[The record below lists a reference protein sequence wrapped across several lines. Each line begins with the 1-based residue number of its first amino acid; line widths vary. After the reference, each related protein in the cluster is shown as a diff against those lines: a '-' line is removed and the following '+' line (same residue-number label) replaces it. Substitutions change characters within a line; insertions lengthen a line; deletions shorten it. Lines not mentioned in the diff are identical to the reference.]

1 MFSQCI
7 HYKYSYYQYL
17 IVSTHDIIT
26 LVLNLLMAQSSFV
39 LAVSFSAQSVYLR
52 LARLFFRC
60 QTHYQVVYMWSRVFV
75 WNVGVLH

>member
-1 MFSQCI
+1 MKRMFFICSFGGN
-7 HYKYSYYQYL
+7 L
-17 IVSTHDIIT
+17 STSCG
-26 LVLNLLMAQSSFV
+26 LVLNLLIAQSSFV